1 MRTMKKA
8 INKIMPMR
16 PPAPRTPPT
25 IAPVLVRFKA
35 TGVLVVLLDMPAG
48 IKEVTSCV
56 DVESAEV
63 TRDVGWN
70 CLNQ

>member
-8 INKIMPMR
+8 ISKIMPMR

-48 IKEVTSCV
+48 IKEVTS
-56 DVESAEV
+56 
-63 TRDVGWN
+63 
-70 CLNQ
+70 